1 MVPAVSDFRGP
12 VAGPGRDDS
21 WVSGRQAVKA
31 ALVAG
36 RLEKLYLAAG
46 RHLEDLHQLAK
57 EGGVVIEVVPMEA
70 LSRLVGGHHQGVAG
84 RIASGVV
91 LSVEDLIAQAFT
103 VTATPLLVALDHLQ
117 DPRNL
122 GAIARTAETMGANGL
137 ILPRHRAAGLTATAQ
152 RTSAGA
158 LATLPVARIGNLS
171 QSFDQF
177 RERGGRVVAAD
188 PEGEVP
194 LVDADLSGPLML
206 VVGAEHEG
214 LGPLLLRRVDL
225 RIRIVTRGRTPSL
238 NASVAA
244 AIVLYQASLAR

>member
-1 MVPAVSDFRGP
+1 MSEFKPPEPGSASDE
-12 VAGPGRDDS
+12 S

-31 ALVAG
+31 ALAAG

-57 EGGVVIEVVPMEA
+57 ESRVVVEVVPMEA
-70 LSRLVGGHHQGVAG
+70 LTRLVGGHHQGVAG
-84 RIASGVV
+84 RISAATV
-91 LSVEDLIAQAFT
+91 LSVEDLVERAFAAST
-103 VTATPLLVALDHLQ
+103 SPLLVALDHLQ

-122 GAIARTAETMGANGL
+122 GAIARTAEAMGAQGL

-158 LATLPVARIGNLS
+158 LATLPVARVGNLS
-171 QSFDQF
+171 QAFDQF
-177 RERGGRVVAAD
+177 RRSGGRVVAAD
-188 PEGEVP
+188 PDGDVP
-194 LVDADLSGPLML
+194 LSTADLSGPLMV

-214 LGPLLLRRVDL
+214 LGPLLLKRVDL
-225 RIRIVTRGRTPSL
+225 RVRIVTRGITPSL

-244 AIVLYQASLAR
+244 AILLYQATLAR